1 MVPLLGLGTVKFGRT
16 AKVSYPHPYV
26 LPSDEQI
33 ADLLALAKSL
43 GVTLLD
49 TAPAYGTSERRIGE
63 AIAGER
69 ADWLL
74 CSKAGEE
81 FGALGGG
88 ARGACTSHEG
98 ALSGGARGACTSHE
112 GALSGGARGACTSH
126 EGALSGGARGA
137 CTSHERD
144 GSRYDFGEDHILRS
158 VERSLRRLCTD
169 YLDILL
175 VHADGRNTERIVAAG
190 AFRALRRLQGEGVVR
205 AVGFSAKS
213 EVDGS
218 AALTQSDVLMCT
230 ANATCDSQASLIA
243 RAGEE
248 GVGVLVK
255 KPLASG
261 HHADP
266 QALAKLSQMPG
277 VSCIVVGTI
286 DADHLAANAAALA
299 TKSPS

>member
-1 MVPLLGLGTVKFGRT
+1 MPLLGLGTVKFGRT
-16 AKVSYPHPYV
+16 AKVSYPRPLV
-26 LPSDEQI
+26 LPSDEHI

-49 TAPAYGTSERRIGE
+49 TAPAYGASEQRIGE

-81 FGALGGG
+81 F
-88 ARGACTSHEG
+88 
-98 ALSGGARGACTSHE
+98 SGSQ
-112 GALSGGARGACTSH
+112 
-126 EGALSGGARGA
+126 
-137 CTSHERD
+137 
-144 GSRYDFGEDHILRS
+144 SRYDFSEGHVLHS
-158 VERSLRRLCTD
+158 VERSLERLRTD

-175 VHADGRNTERIVAAG
+175 LHADGRDTERIATAG
-190 AFRALRRLQGEGVVR
+190 AFRALRRLQGECVVR
-205 AVGFSAKS
+205 AVGFSAKG

-218 AALTQSDVLMCT
+218 AALPLVDVLMCT
-230 ANATCDSQASLIA
+230 ANATCDQTSLIT

-261 HHADP
+261 RHADP
-266 QALAKLSQMPG
+266 YALAKLGQVPG
-277 VSCIVVGTI
+277 VSCIVVGTT
-286 DADHLAANAAALA
+286 DADHLAANVAALVDGSA
-299 TKSPS
+299 SASP

>member
-1 MVPLLGLGTVKFGRT
+1 MLTRSLGKTGLTVPLLGLGTVKFGRT
-16 AKVSYPHPYV
+16 AKVSYPRPFV
-26 LPSDEQI
+26 LPSDEHI

-49 TAPAYGTSERRIGE
+49 TAPAYGASEQRIGE

-81 FGALGGG
+81 FN
-88 ARGACTSHEG
+88 RSE
-98 ALSGGARGACTSHE
+98 
-112 GALSGGARGACTSH
+112 
-126 EGALSGGARGA
+126 
-137 CTSHERD
+137 
-144 GSRYDFGEDHILRS
+144 SRYDFSEDHILCS
-158 VERSLRRLCTD
+158 VERSLERLRTD

-175 VHADGRNTERIVAAG
+175 LHADGRDTERIVAAG
-190 AFRALRRLQGEGVVR
+190 AFHALRRLQSEGVVR
-205 AVGFSAKS
+205 TVGFSAKN
-213 EVDGS
+213 EVDGC
-218 AALTQSDVLMCT
+218 AALPLADVLMCT
-230 ANATCDSQASLIA
+230 ANASQASLID

-248 GVGVLVK
+248 GVGVMVK

-266 QALAKLSQMPG
+266 QVLAKVAQLPG

-286 DADHLAANAAALA
+286 DADHLAANVAALVDGSA
-299 TKSPS
+299 SASP

>member
-1 MVPLLGLGTVKFGRT
+1 MLTRPLGKTGLTVPLLGLGTVKFGRT
-16 AKVSYPHPYV
+16 AKVSYPRPFV

-49 TAPAYGTSERRIGE
+49 TAPAYGASEQRIGE

-81 FGALGGG
+81 FN
-88 ARGACTSHEG
+88 RSE
-98 ALSGGARGACTSHE
+98 
-112 GALSGGARGACTSH
+112 
-126 EGALSGGARGA
+126 
-137 CTSHERD
+137 
-144 GSRYDFGEDHILRS
+144 SRYDFSEDHILYS
-158 VERSLRRLCTD
+158 VERSLERLRTD

-175 VHADGRNTERIVAAG
+175 LHADGRDTERIVAAG

-205 AVGFSAKS
+205 AVGFSAKD
-213 EVDGS
+213 EVDGC
-218 AALTQSDVLMCT
+218 AALPLADVLMCT
-230 ANATCDSQASLIA
+230 ANATYSSQASLIA
-243 RAGEE
+243 RAGEA

-266 QALAKLSQMPG
+266 QVLAKIAQMPG
-277 VSCIVVGTI
+277 VSCIVVGTT
-286 DADHLAANAAALA
+286 DADHLAANVAALVDGA
-299 TKSPS
+299 ASASP

>member
-98 ALSGGARGACTSHE
+98 ALSGGP
-112 GALSGGARGACTSH
+112 RGACTSH